1 MTYLLSC
8 PVLAGN
14 LQTGVS
20 QEAQYIKKEVESTW
34 RSLQNTR
41 TLGFAD
47 LFDDLEHV
55 AEECGEPDW
64 DSYGASPVLQ
74 ETIFEAQ
81 QFLQSIPVGT
91 PRPTLAAEP
100 DGHVTFE
107 WHVSPNRT
115 LSVSVSPEGELH
127 YSALIG
133 SIVSFG
139 TEPFLGEIHKTILD
153 LIKRVQ
159 QT

>member
-1 MTYLLSC
+1 MANLLSN

-14 LQTGVS
+14 PQTGVS
-20 QEAQYIKKEVESTW
+20 QEAQYIKKLIELTW
-34 RSLQNTR
+34 RRIQETR
-41 TLGFAD
+41 TFGFAD

-81 QFLQSIPVGT
+81 QFLRSIPTGT

-115 LSVSVSPEGELH
+115 LSVSISPEGELH
-127 YSALIG
+127 FSAVIG
-133 SIVSFG
+133 SSRCFG
-139 TEPFLGEIHKTILD
+139 TEPFLGEIPDPILD
-153 LIKRVQ
+153 QIKRVQ